1 MKNRRTPKPTGR
13 TGRLLSAAALV
24 LGAASSS
31 ACAPSPVPGES
42 EEVATPEKDVP
53 AVVLEAAELS
63 CERLGG
69 ARLGDWYWDQ
79 EDNAWEVTLGGL
91 TRLAELDILP
101 DGTFSELE
109 LVYGIEEIEAVLPDI
124 AKLVRSKC
132 RGDEGVVI
140 ELSLR
145 LEQYL
150 DDIPDLERA
159 WNLSGVVLEFQCP
172 NGRDVEID
180 ARGMIIEK
188 PVDDTDG

>member
-1 MKNRRTPKPTGR
+1 MVP
-13 TGRLLSAAALV
+13 GRLFSAATLILGTV
-24 LGAASSS
+24 LLS
-31 ACAPSPVPGES
+31 ACAPEPVPGER
-42 EEVATPEKDVP
+42 EEVATPEVDVP
-53 AVVLEAAELS
+53 PVVLEMGQVC

-79 EDNAWEVTLGGL
+79 EDDAWEVTLGGL
-91 TRLAELDILP
+91 PRIAELDILP

-172 NGRDVEID
+172 NGRDIEID